1 MTSLLDTTLLGE
13 TLLDITAEL
22 VAIPSVSHNE
32 QEICAYVEAELR
44 KLPWLEVERIGD
56 NVVARTDLGRSSRLI
71 LGGHLDTVP
80 PSSPDGDVGLR
91 REGDILWGTGS
102 SDMKGALA
110 VYLMLAREIP
120 EPSIDVTYVFYAR
133 EEVARKYSGLLELQ
147 AARPDLLECDAA
159 ILGEPTDGVIE
170 AGCQGGLR
178 ASVKVAGKRAH
189 AARAWM
195 GENAVHGLAPLLSA
209 LRTYQPRKPVI
220 DGCEFHE
227 SMQAMSATGGIA
239 GNVVPDEA
247 EVVISHRF
255 APDRTTAQAEQH
267 VKDFVAGAFA
277 AKGYVA
283 EAEGSAAN
291 SGAESATAEEGSKS
305 AAQDR
310 DSMSSASDKGSK
322 PAARNDGSSST
333 PEFKIEILDTAPA
346 CPPGLNHPLLQSLVE
361 AVTKSGKVATSESES
376 SGAEGK
382 ADQAPPEDRP
392 AGIATQITP
401 TTPVRAK
408 LGWTDVAFFGEQN
421 IPAANFGPGNPLLA
435 HAPNEQIS
443 TPSLHH
449 NYETL
454 AAVLG
459 NN

>member
-1 MTSLLDTTLLGE
+1 MTSLLDATLLGE
-13 TLLDITAEL
+13 TLLDLTAEL
-22 VAIPSVSHNE
+22 VAIPSVSHTE

-56 NVVARTDLGRSSRLI
+56 NVVARTDLGRPSRLL

-80 PSSPDGDVGLR
+80 PSGPDGDVGLR
-91 REGDILWGTGS
+91 RDGDILWGTGT

-120 EPSIDVTYVFYAR
+120 EPSIDVSFVFYSR

-159 ILGEPTDGVIE
+159 ILGEPTDGVVE

-178 ASVKVAGKRAH
+178 ASVKVVGKRAH

-277 AKGYVA
+277 AEGSVA
-283 EAEGSAAN
+283 E
-291 SGAESATAEEGSKS
+291 
-305 AAQDR
+305 DY
-310 DSMSSASDKGSK
+310 
-322 PAARNDGSSST
+322 NDGSSST

-346 CPPGLNHPLLQSLVE
+346 CPPSLNHPLLQSLVA
-361 AVTKSGKVATSESES
+361 AVAS
-376 SGAEGK
+376 
-382 ADQAPPEDRP
+382 
-392 AGIATQITP
+392 TP
-401 TTPVRAK
+401 DLPDTTPVRAK

-443 TPSLHH
+443 APSLHH

-454 AAVLG
+454 AAVLLSDR
-459 NN
+459 

>member
-1 MTSLLDTTLLGE
+1 MTDLLDTTLLD
-13 TLLDITAEL
+13 LTAEL

-56 NVVARTDLGRSSRLI
+56 NVVARTNLGRPSRLI

-80 PSSPDGDVGLR
+80 PSDPDGDVGLR
-91 REGDILWGTGS
+91 RDGDILWGTGT

-110 VYLMLAREIP
+110 VYLMLARQIP
-120 EPSIDVTYVFYAR
+120 EPSIDVSYVFYAR

-209 LRTYQPRKPVI
+209 LRAYQPRKPVI

-227 SMQAMSATGGIA
+227 SMQAISATGGIA

-255 APDRTTAQAEQH
+255 APDHTTAQAEQH
-267 VKDFVAGAFA
+267 VKDFVAKAFA
-277 AKGYVA
+277 AEGYAA
-283 EAEGSAAN
+283 E
-291 SGAESATAEEGSKS
+291 
-305 AAQDR
+305 D
-310 DSMSSASDKGSK
+310 
-322 PAARNDGSSST
+322 RNDGSSST

-346 CPPGLNHPLLQSLVE
+346 CPPSLNHPLLQSLIE
-361 AVTKSGKVATSESES
+361 AVTSNPVLPTS
-376 SGAEGK
+376 
-382 ADQAPPEDRP
+382 
-392 AGIATQITP
+392 
-401 TTPVRAK
+401 TTPIRAK

-443 TPSLHH
+443 APNLHH

-454 AAVLG
+454 AAVLTG
-459 NN
+459 N

>member
-1 MTSLLDTTLLGE
+1 MTDLLDTTLLD
-13 TLLDITAEL
+13 LTAEL

-56 NVVARTDLGRSSRLI
+56 NVVARTNLGRPSRLI

-80 PSSPDGDVGLR
+80 PSDPDGDVGLR
-91 REGDILWGTGS
+91 RDGDILWGTGT

-110 VYLMLAREIP
+110 VYLMLARQIP
-120 EPSIDVTYVFYAR
+120 EPSIDVSYIFYAR

-220 DGCEFHE
+220 DGCEFYE
-227 SMQAMSATGGIA
+227 SMQAISATGGIA

-255 APDRTTAQAEQH
+255 APDQTTTEAEQH
-267 VKDFVAGAFA
+267 VKDFVAKAFA
-277 AKGYVA
+277 AEGYVA
-283 EAEGSAAN
+283 EAEASAAK
-291 SGAESATAEEGSKS
+291 SGAEFATAEEGSKS
-305 AAQDR
+305 AAQDG
-310 DSMSSASDKGSK
+310 DSKSSASDESSEFAADGESSK

-333 PEFKIEILDTAPA
+333 PKFKIEILDTAPA
-346 CPPGLNHPLLQSLVE
+346 CPPSLNHPLLQSLVA
-361 AVTKSGKVATSESES
+361 AVASNPVLPTS
-376 SGAEGK
+376 
-382 ADQAPPEDRP
+382 
-392 AGIATQITP
+392 
-401 TTPVRAK
+401 TTPIRAK
-408 LGWTDVAFFGEQN
+408 LGWTDVAFFGEQG

-443 TPSLHH
+443 APNLHH

-454 AAVLG
+454 AAVLLSDR
-459 NN
+459 

>member
-1 MTSLLDTTLLGE
+1 MSVTTDTVSPEALLDL
-13 TLLDITAEL
+13 TAEL

-56 NVVARTDLGRSSRLI
+56 NLVARTNSGRPQRLI

-80 PSSPDGDVGLR
+80 PSSPDGNVGLSR
-91 REGDILWGTGS
+91 DGDTLWGTGT

-110 VYLMLAREIP
+110 VYLTLARQIP
-120 EPSIDVTYVFYAR
+120 EPSVDVTYVFYAR
-133 EEVARKYSGLLELQ
+133 EEVARKHSGLLEMQ

-170 AGCQGGLR
+170 AGCQGILR

-189 AARAWM
+189 TARAWM
-195 GENAVHGLAPLLSA
+195 GENAVHSLAPLLSA
-209 LRTYQPRKPVI
+209 LGQYQPRKPVI

-227 SMQAMSATGGIA
+227 SMQAVSAAGGIA

-247 EVVISHRF
+247 EVAISHRF
-255 APDRTTAQAEQH
+255 APDRTTAEAEQH
-267 VKDFVAGAFA
+267 MRDFVAKAFA
-277 AKGYVA
+277 AEGYVA
-283 EAEGSAAN
+283 AAGGNAAN
-291 SGAESATAEEGSKS
+291 SQTETTTADGGSKS
-305 AAQDR
+305 AAQDG
-310 DSMSSASDKGSK
+310 DSKSSASDEGSK
-322 PAARNDGSSST
+322 PAARNDGSSNT

-346 CPPGLNHPLLQSLVE
+346 CPPSLNHLLLQSLTE
-361 AVTKSGKVATSESES
+361 AVASNPSLPDT
-376 SGAEGK
+376 
-382 ADQAPPEDRP
+382 
-392 AGIATQITP
+392 

-408 LGWTDVAFFGEQN
+408 LGWTDVAFFGEQG

-435 HAPNEQIS
+435 HAPNEQIQAS
-443 TPSLHH
+443 SLHH

-454 AAVLG
+454 EAVLLSDR
-459 NN
+459 

>member
-1 MTSLLDTTLLGE
+1 MTSLLDATLLGE
-13 TLLDITAEL
+13 TLLDLTAEL

-56 NVVARTDLGRSSRLI
+56 NVVARTDLGRPSRLL

-80 PSSPDGDVGLR
+80 PSGPDGDVGLR
-91 REGDILWGTGS
+91 RDGDILWGTGT

-120 EPSIDVTYVFYAR
+120 EPSIDVSYVFYAR

-159 ILGEPTDGVIE
+159 ILGEPTDGVVE

-209 LRTYQPRKPVI
+209 LTAYQPRKPVI

-267 VKDFVAGAFA
+267 VKDFVAEAFA
-277 AKGYVA
+277 AEGYAA
-283 EAEGSAAN
+283 E
-291 SGAESATAEEGSKS
+291 
-305 AAQDR
+305 DY
-310 DSMSSASDKGSK
+310 
-322 PAARNDGSSST
+322 NDGSSRT

-346 CPPGLNHPLLQSLVE
+346 CPPSLNHPLLQSLVA
-361 AVTKSGKVATSESES
+361 AVARSGKVATSQLES
-376 SGAEGK
+376 SGAEGET
-382 ADQAPPEDRP
+382 DQAPPEDRV
-392 AGIATQITP
+392 AGITTQITP
-401 TTPVRAK
+401 TPPVRAK

-443 TPSLHH
+443 APSLHH

-454 AAVLG
+454 AAVLASDL
-459 NN
+459 

>member
-1 MTSLLDTTLLGE
+1 MTSLLDATLLGE
-13 TLLDITAEL
+13 TLLDLTAEL

-32 QEICAYVEAELR
+32 QEICAHVEAELR

-56 NVVARTDLGRSSRLI
+56 NVVARTDLGRPSRLL

-80 PSSPDGDVGLR
+80 PSGPDGDVGLR
-91 REGDILWGTGS
+91 REGDTLWGTGT

-120 EPSIDVTYVFYAR
+120 EPSIDVSYVFYAR

-159 ILGEPTDGVIE
+159 ILGEPTDGVVE

-209 LRTYQPRKPVI
+209 LTAYQPRKPMI

-267 VKDFVAGAFA
+267 IKDFVAGAFA
-277 AKGYVA
+277 AGA
-283 EAEGSAAN
+283 GEATKAPASNTG
-291 SGAESATAEEGSKS
+291 EEVSNPS
-305 AAQDR
+305 
-310 DSMSSASDKGSK
+310 
-322 PAARNDGSSST
+322 ARNDGSSDT

-346 CPPGLNHPLLQSLVE
+346 CPPSLNHPLLQSLVA
-361 AVTKSGKVATSESES
+361 AVAS
-376 SGAEGK
+376 
-382 ADQAPPEDRP
+382 
-392 AGIATQITP
+392 TP
-401 TTPVRAK
+401 DLPDTTTPVRAK

-443 TPSLHH
+443 APSLHH

-454 AAVLG
+454 AAVLLG
-459 NN
+459 DQ

>member
-1 MTSLLDTTLLGE
+1 MTSLFGAN
-13 TLLDITAEL
+13 LLDLTAEL

-32 QEICAYVEAELR
+32 QEICAHVEAELR

-56 NVVARTDLGRSSRLI
+56 NVVARTDLGRPSRLL

-80 PSSPDGDVGLR
+80 PSGPDGDVGLR
-91 REGDILWGTGS
+91 REGDILWGTGT

-110 VYLMLAREIP
+110 VYLMLAREVP
-120 EPSIDVTYVFYAR
+120 EPSIDVSYVFYAR

-159 ILGEPTDGVIE
+159 ILGEPTDGVVE

-178 ASVKVAGKRAH
+178 ASVKVAGRRAH

-209 LRTYQPRKPVI
+209 LTAYQPRKPVI

-277 AKGYVA
+277 AGA
-283 EAEGSAAN
+283 GEATKAPASNTG
-291 SGAESATAEEGSKS
+291 EEVSN
-305 AAQDR
+305 
-310 DSMSSASDKGSK
+310 
-322 PAARNDGSSST
+322 PAARNDGSSET

-346 CPPGLNHPLLQSLVE
+346 CPPSLNHPLLQSLVA
-361 AVTKSGKVATSESES
+361 AVTRSGKVATSELES
-376 SGAEGK
+376 SGAEGE

-392 AGIATQITP
+392 AGITTQI

-435 HAPNEQIS
+435 HAPSEQIS
-443 TPSLHH
+443 APSLHH

-454 AAVLG
+454 AAVLLG
-459 NN
+459 N

>member
-1 MTSLLDTTLLGE
+1 MTSLLGE
-13 TLLDITAEL
+13 TLLDLTAEL

-56 NVVARTDLGRSSRLI
+56 NVVARTNLGRPSRLL

-80 PSSPDGDVGLR
+80 PSGPDGDVGLR
-91 REGDILWGTGS
+91 RDGDILWGTGT

-110 VYLMLAREIP
+110 VYLMLAREVP
-120 EPSIDVTYVFYAR
+120 EPSIDVSYVFYAR

-159 ILGEPTDGVIE
+159 ILGEPTDGVVE

-178 ASVKVAGKRAH
+178 ASVRVAGKRAH

-209 LRTYQPRKPVI
+209 LTAYQPRKPVI

-227 SMQAMSATGGIA
+227 SMQAMSAAGGIA

-247 EVVISHRF
+247 EVVVSHRF

-267 VKDFVAGAFA
+267 VKDFVAEAFA
-277 AKGYVA
+277 AEVSVA
-283 EAEGSAAN
+283 E
-291 SGAESATAEEGSKS
+291 
-305 AAQDR
+305 DY
-310 DSMSSASDKGSK
+310 
-322 PAARNDGSSST
+322 NDGSSNT

-346 CPPGLNHPLLQSLVE
+346 CPPSLNHPLLQSLVA
-361 AVTKSGKVATSESES
+361 AVARSGKAATSELES
-376 SGAEGK
+376 SGAEEET
-382 ADQAPPEDRP
+382 DQAPPEDRP
-392 AGIATQITP
+392 VGITTQITP

-443 TPSLHH
+443 APSLHH

-454 AAVLG
+454 AAVLLSDR
-459 NN
+459 

>member
-13 TLLDITAEL
+13 TLLDLTAEL

-56 NVVARTDLGRSSRLI
+56 NVVARTNLGRPSRLL

-159 ILGEPTDGVIE
+159 ILGEPTDGVVE

-227 SMQAMSATGGIA
+227 SMQAMSAAGGIA

-277 AKGYVA
+277 AEGYVA
-283 EAEGSAAN
+283 E
-291 SGAESATAEEGSKS
+291 
-305 AAQDR
+305 DY
-310 DSMSSASDKGSK
+310 
-322 PAARNDGSSST
+322 NDGSSST
-333 PEFKIEILDTAPA
+333 PEFRIEILDTAPS
-346 CPPGLNHPLLQSLVE
+346 CPPGLNHPLLQSLVA
-361 AVTKSGKVATSESES
+361 AVTRSGKVATSESES
-376 SGAEGK
+376 VGAEGET
-382 ADQAPPEDRP
+382 DQAPPEDRP
-392 AGIATQITP
+392 AGITTQITP
-401 TTPVRAK
+401 PTPVRAK

-435 HAPNEQIS
+435 HAPHEQIS
-443 TPSLHH
+443 APSLHH

-454 AAVLG
+454 AAVLSSHG
-459 NN
+459 

>member
-1 MTSLLDTTLLGE
+1 MTDLLDTTLLD
-13 TLLDITAEL
+13 LTAEL

-32 QEICAYVEAELR
+32 QEVCAYVEAELR

-56 NVVARTDLGRSSRLI
+56 NVVARTNLGRPSRLI

-80 PSSPDGDVGLR
+80 PSDPDGDVGLR
-91 REGDILWGTGS
+91 RDGDILWGTGS

-110 VYLMLAREIP
+110 VYLMLARQIP
-120 EPSIDVTYVFYAR
+120 EPSIDVSYVFYAR
-133 EEVARKYSGLLELQ
+133 EEVARKYSGLLEIQ

-178 ASVKVAGKRAH
+178 ASVKVAGERAH

-209 LRTYQPRKPVI
+209 LRAYQPRKPVI

-227 SMQAMSATGGIA
+227 SMQAISATGGIA

-255 APDRTTAQAEQH
+255 APDHTTAEAEQH
-267 VKDFVAGAFA
+267 VKDFVAKAFA
-277 AKGYVA
+277 AEGYAA
-283 EAEGSAAN
+283 E
-291 SGAESATAEEGSKS
+291 
-305 AAQDR
+305 D
-310 DSMSSASDKGSK
+310 
-322 PAARNDGSSST
+322 RNDGSSST
-333 PEFKIEILDTAPA
+333 PKFKIEILDTAPA
-346 CPPGLNHPLLQSLVE
+346 CPPSLNHPLLQSLIE
-361 AVTKSGKVATSESES
+361 AVTSNPSL
-376 SGAEGK
+376 
-382 ADQAPPEDRP
+382 P
-392 AGIATQITP
+392 AS

-443 TPSLHH
+443 APNLHH

-454 AAVLG
+454 AAVLIG
-459 NN
+459 N

>member
-13 TLLDITAEL
+13 TLLDLTAEL

-32 QEICAYVEAELR
+32 QEICAHVEAELR

-56 NVVARTDLGRSSRLI
+56 NVVARTDLGRPSRLL

-80 PSSPDGDVGLR
+80 PSGPDGDVGLR
-91 REGDILWGTGS
+91 REGDILWGTGT

-120 EPSIDVTYVFYAR
+120 EPSIDLSYVFYAR
-133 EEVARKYSGLLELQ
+133 EEVALKYSGLLELQ

-159 ILGEPTDGVIE
+159 ILGEPTDGVVE

-239 GNVVPDEA
+239 GNVVPDQA

-267 VKDFVAGAFA
+267 VKDFVARAFA
-277 AKGYVA
+277 AEGSVA
-283 EAEGSAAN
+283 E
-291 SGAESATAEEGSKS
+291 
-305 AAQDR
+305 DY
-310 DSMSSASDKGSK
+310 
-322 PAARNDGSSST
+322 NDGSSST

-346 CPPGLNHPLLQSLVE
+346 CPPSLNHPLLQSLVA
-361 AVTKSGKVATSESES
+361 AVARSGKVATSELES
-376 SGAEGK
+376 SGAEGET
-382 ADQAPPEDRP
+382 DQAPPEDRP
-392 AGIATQITP
+392 AGITTQI

-443 TPSLHH
+443 APSLHH

-454 AAVLG
+454 AAVLLSDR
-459 NN
+459 

>member
-1 MTSLLDTTLLGE
+1 MTSLLDATLLGE
-13 TLLDITAEL
+13 TLLDLTAEL
-22 VAIPSVSHNE
+22 VAIPSVSHTE

-56 NVVARTDLGRSSRLI
+56 NVVARTDLGRPSRLL

-80 PSSPDGDVGLR
+80 PSGPDGDVGLR
-91 REGDILWGTGS
+91 RDGDILWGTGT

-120 EPSIDVTYVFYAR
+120 EPSIDVSFVFYSR

-159 ILGEPTDGVIE
+159 ILGEPTDGVVE

-209 LRTYQPRKPVI
+209 LRTYQPRKPMI

-255 APDRTTAQAEQH
+255 APDRTTPQAEQH
-267 VKDFVAGAFA
+267 VKDFVAKAFA
-277 AKGYVA
+277 AEGYVA
-283 EAEGSAAN
+283 E
-291 SGAESATAEEGSKS
+291 
-305 AAQDR
+305 DY
-310 DSMSSASDKGSK
+310 
-322 PAARNDGSSST
+322 NDGSSNT

-346 CPPGLNHPLLQSLVE
+346 CPPSLNHPLLQSLLA
-361 AVTKSGKVATSESES
+361 AVAS
-376 SGAEGK
+376 
-382 ADQAPPEDRP
+382 
-392 AGIATQITP
+392 TP
-401 TTPVRAK
+401 DLPDTTPVRAK

-443 TPSLHH
+443 APSLHH

-454 AAVLG
+454 AAVLLSDR
-459 NN
+459 

>member
-1 MTSLLDTTLLGE
+1 MTSLLDATLLGE
-13 TLLDITAEL
+13 TLLDLTAEL

-32 QEICAYVEAELR
+32 QEICAHVEAELR

-56 NVVARTDLGRSSRLI
+56 NVVARTNLGRPSRLL

-80 PSSPDGDVGLR
+80 PSGSEGDVGLR
-91 REGDILWGTGS
+91 RDGDILWGTGT

-120 EPSIDVTYVFYAR
+120 EPSIDVSFVFYAR

-159 ILGEPTDGVIE
+159 ILGEPTDGVVE

-247 EVVISHRF
+247 EVVVSHRF
-255 APDRTTAQAEQH
+255 APDRTTPQAEQH

-277 AKGYVA
+277 AEGSVA
-283 EAEGSAAN
+283 E
-291 SGAESATAEEGSKS
+291 
-305 AAQDR
+305 DY
-310 DSMSSASDKGSK
+310 
-322 PAARNDGSSST
+322 NDGSSHT

-346 CPPGLNHPLLQSLVE
+346 CPPSLNHPLLQSLV
-361 AVTKSGKVATSESES
+361 AVVARSGKVATSESES

-392 AGIATQITP
+392 AGITTQIIP
-401 TTPVRAK
+401 ATPVRAK
-408 LGWTDVAFFGEQN
+408 LGWTDVAFFGEQG

-443 TPSLHH
+443 APSLHH

-454 AAVLG
+454 AAVLLSDL
-459 NN
+459 

>member
-1 MTSLLDTTLLGE
+1 MTSLLDTTLLD
-13 TLLDITAEL
+13 LTAEL

-56 NVVARTDLGRSSRLI
+56 NVVARTNLGRPSRLI

-80 PSSPDGDVGLR
+80 PSGPDGDVGLR
-91 REGDILWGTGS
+91 RDGDILWGTGT

-110 VYLMLAREIP
+110 VYLMLARQIP
-120 EPSIDVTYVFYAR
+120 EPSIDVSYVFYAR

-209 LRTYQPRKPVI
+209 LRAYQPRKPVI

-227 SMQAMSATGGIA
+227 SMQAISATGGIA

-255 APDRTTAQAEQH
+255 APDHTTAEAEQH
-267 VKDFVAGAFA
+267 VNDFVAKAFA
-277 AKGYVA
+277 AEGYAA
-283 EAEGSAAN
+283 EAGGSAAK
-291 SGAESATAEEGSKS
+291 SGAEFATAEEGSKS
-305 AAQDR
+305 AAQDG
-310 DSMSSASDKGSK
+310 DSKSSASDGSSK

-346 CPPGLNHPLLQSLVE
+346 CPPSLDHPLLQSL
-361 AVTKSGKVATSESES
+361 
-376 SGAEGK
+376 
-382 ADQAPPEDRP
+382 
-392 AGIATQITP
+392 IAAIASTQSLP
-401 TTPVRAK
+401 VSTTPVRAK

-443 TPSLHH
+443 APNLHH

-454 AAVLG
+454 AAVLLSDR
-459 NN
+459 

>member
-1 MTSLLDTTLLGE
+1 MTSLLDATLLGE
-13 TLLDITAEL
+13 TLLDLTAEL

-32 QEICAYVEAELR
+32 QEICAHVEAELR

-56 NVVARTDLGRSSRLI
+56 NVVARTNLGRPSRLL

-80 PSSPDGDVGLR
+80 PSGPDGDVGLR
-91 REGDILWGTGS
+91 RDGDILWGTGT

-120 EPSIDVTYVFYAR
+120 EPSIDVSYVFYAR

-147 AARPDLLECDAA
+147 AAHPDLLECDAA
-159 ILGEPTDGVIE
+159 ILGEPTDGVVE

-277 AKGYVA
+277 AGAEEAA
-283 EAEGSAAN
+283 EAPASNTG
-291 SGAESATAEEGSKS
+291 EEV
-305 AAQDR
+305 
-310 DSMSSASDKGSK
+310 SK
-322 PAARNDGSSST
+322 PAARNDGSSET

-346 CPPGLNHPLLQSLVE
+346 CPPSLNHPLLQSLVA
-361 AVTKSGKVATSESES
+361 AVTRSGKVATSELES
-376 SGAEGK
+376 SGAEGE

-392 AGIATQITP
+392 AGITTQI

-408 LGWTDVAFFGEQN
+408 LGWTDVAFFGEQG

-443 TPSLHH
+443 APSLHH

-454 AAVLG
+454 AAVLLSDL
-459 NN
+459 

>member
-13 TLLDITAEL
+13 TLLDLTAEL

-56 NVVARTDLGRSSRLI
+56 NVVARTDLGRPSRLI
-71 LGGHLDTVP
+71 LGGHLDTVL

-267 VKDFVAGAFA
+267 VKDFVAEAYA
-277 AKGYVA
+277 
-283 EAEGSAAN
+283 AEGSV
-291 SGAESATAEEGSKS
+291 AE
-305 AAQDR
+305 DY
-310 DSMSSASDKGSK
+310 
-322 PAARNDGSSST
+322 NDGSSST

-346 CPPGLNHPLLQSLVE
+346 CPPSLNHPLLQSLVE
-361 AVTKSGKVATSESES
+361 AVAS
-376 SGAEGK
+376 
-382 ADQAPPEDRP
+382 
-392 AGIATQITP
+392 TP
-401 TTPVRAK
+401 SLPDATTPVRAK

-421 IPAANFGPGNPLLA
+421 IPATNFGPGNPLLA

-443 TPSLHH
+443 APSLHH

-454 AAVLG
+454 AAVLSSH
-459 NN
+459 

>member
-1 MTSLLDTTLLGE
+1 MNNLLDTTLLD
-13 TLLDITAEL
+13 LTAEL

-56 NVVARTDLGRSSRLI
+56 NLVARTDLGRPSRLL

-80 PSSPDGDVGLR
+80 PSGPDGDVGLR
-91 REGDILWGTGS
+91 RDGDILWGTGS

-110 VYLMLAREIP
+110 VYLMLARQIP
-120 EPSIDVTYVFYAR
+120 EPSIDVSYVFYAR

-178 ASVKVAGKRAH
+178 ASVKVVGKRAH

-209 LRTYQPRKPVI
+209 LRAYQPRKPVI

-227 SMQAMSATGGIA
+227 SMQAISATGGIA

-255 APDRTTAQAEQH
+255 APDHTTTEAEHH
-267 VKDFVAGAFA
+267 VRDFVARAFA
-277 AKGYVA
+277 AEGYVV
-283 EAEGSAAN
+283 E
-291 SGAESATAEEGSKS
+291 
-305 AAQDR
+305 DH
-310 DSMSSASDKGSK
+310 
-322 PAARNDGSSST
+322 NDGSSSN

-346 CPPGLNHPLLQSLVE
+346 CPPSLDHPLLQSLIE
-361 AVTKSGKVATSESES
+361 AVTSNPGLP
-376 SGAEGK
+376 
-382 ADQAPPEDRP
+382 D
-392 AGIATQITP
+392 I

-443 TPSLHH
+443 APSLHH

-454 AAVLG
+454 ASVLVG
-459 NN
+459 N

>member
-1 MTSLLDTTLLGE
+1 MNNLLDTTLLD
-13 TLLDITAEL
+13 LTADL

-56 NVVARTDLGRSSRLI
+56 NVVARTNLGRPSRLI

-80 PSSPDGDVGLR
+80 PSGPDGDVGLR
-91 REGDILWGTGS
+91 RESDTLWGTGT

-110 VYLMLAREIP
+110 VYLMLARQIP
-120 EPSIDVTYVFYAR
+120 EPSIDVSYVFYAR
-133 EEVARKYSGLLELQ
+133 EEVARKYSGLLEMQ

-227 SMQAMSATGGIA
+227 SMQAISATGGIA

-255 APDRTTAQAEQH
+255 APDHTTAQAEQH
-267 VKDFVAGAFA
+267 VRDFVAKAFA
-277 AKGYVA
+277 AEGYAA
-283 EAEGSAAN
+283 EAGGNAAN
-291 SGAESATAEEGSKS
+291 SGTELAAQNEGSKS
-305 AAQDR
+305 ASRND
-310 DSMSSASDKGSK
+310 GSK
-322 PAARNDGSSST
+322 SAADDQGSKSPARNDGSSNT
-333 PEFKIEILDTAPA
+333 PEFRIEILDTAPA
-346 CPPGLNHPLLQSLVE
+346 CPPSLDHPLLQSLVA
-361 AVTKSGKVATSESES
+361 AVAS
-376 SGAEGK
+376 
-382 ADQAPPEDRP
+382 
-392 AGIATQITP
+392 TP
-401 TTPVRAK
+401 DLPDTTTPVRAK

-443 TPSLHH
+443 APSLSL

-454 AAVLG
+454 AAVLLSD
-459 NN
+459 

>member
-1 MTSLLDTTLLGE
+1 MTDLLDTTLLD
-13 TLLDITAEL
+13 LTAEL

-56 NVVARTDLGRSSRLI
+56 NVVARTNLGRPSRLI

-80 PSSPDGDVGLR
+80 PSDPDGDVGLR
-91 REGDILWGTGS
+91 RDGDILWGTGS

-110 VYLMLAREIP
+110 VYLMLARQIP
-120 EPSIDVTYVFYAR
+120 EPSIDVSYVFYAR

-147 AARPDLLECDAA
+147 AARPDLLKCDAA

-209 LRTYQPRKPVI
+209 LRAYQPRKPVI

-227 SMQAMSATGGIA
+227 SMQAISATGGIA

-255 APDRTTAQAEQH
+255 SPDHTTTEAEQH
-267 VKDFVAGAFA
+267 VKDFVAKAFA
-277 AKGYVA
+277 AEGYAA
-283 EAEGSAAN
+283 E
-291 SGAESATAEEGSKS
+291 
-305 AAQDR
+305 D
-310 DSMSSASDKGSK
+310 
-322 PAARNDGSSST
+322 RNDGSSST
-333 PEFKIEILDTAPA
+333 PKFKIEILDTAPA
-346 CPPGLNHPLLQSLVE
+346 CPPSLDHPLLQSLVE
-361 AVTKSGKVATSESES
+361 AVTSNPGL
-376 SGAEGK
+376 
-382 ADQAPPEDRP
+382 P
-392 AGIATQITP
+392 AS

-443 TPSLHH
+443 APNLHH

-454 AAVLG
+454 AAVLLSDR
-459 NN
+459 

>member
-1 MTSLLDTTLLGE
+1 MTSLLDATLLGE
-13 TLLDITAEL
+13 TLLDLTAEL

-56 NVVARTDLGRSSRLI
+56 NVVARTNLGRPSRLL

-80 PSSPDGDVGLR
+80 PSGPDGDVGLR
-91 REGDILWGTGS
+91 RDGDILWGTGT

-110 VYLMLAREIP
+110 VYLMLAREVP
-120 EPSIDVTYVFYAR
+120 EPSIDVSYVFYAR

-159 ILGEPTDGVIE
+159 ILGEPTDGVVE

-209 LRTYQPRKPVI
+209 LTAYQPRKPVI

-255 APDRTTAQAEQH
+255 APDRTTPQAEQH

-277 AKGYVA
+277 TEGSVA
-283 EAEGSAAN
+283 E
-291 SGAESATAEEGSKS
+291 
-305 AAQDR
+305 DY
-310 DSMSSASDKGSK
+310 
-322 PAARNDGSSST
+322 NDGSSST
-333 PEFKIEILDTAPA
+333 PEFRIEILDTAPA
-346 CPPGLNHPLLQSLVE
+346 CPPSLNHPLLQSLVA
-361 AVTKSGKVATSESES
+361 AVAS
-376 SGAEGK
+376 
-382 ADQAPPEDRP
+382 
-392 AGIATQITP
+392 TP
-401 TTPVRAK
+401 DLPVSTTTVRAK

-443 TPSLHH
+443 APSLHH

-454 AAVLG
+454 AAVLVG
-459 NN
+459 S

>member
-1 MTSLLDTTLLGE
+1 MSATTDSVSPEALLDL
-13 TLLDITAEL
+13 TAEL

-32 QEICAYVEAELR
+32 QEICAYAEAELR

-56 NVVARTDLGRSSRLI
+56 NLVARTDLGRSQRLI

-91 REGDILWGTGS
+91 RDGDTLWGTGT

-110 VYLMLAREIP
+110 VYLMLARQIQ
-120 EPSIDVTYVFYAR
+120 EPSVDVTYVFYAR
-133 EEVARKYSGLLELQ
+133 EEVAHKYSGLLELQ

-189 AARAWM
+189 TARAWM

-209 LRTYQPRKPVI
+209 LRNYQPRKPVI

-227 SMQAMSATGGIA
+227 SMQAVSAAGGIS

-267 VKDFVAGAFA
+267 VRDFVAKAFA
-277 AKGYVA
+277 
-283 EAEGSAAN
+283 
-291 SGAESATAEEGSKS
+291 TEEGKF
-305 AAQDR
+305 
-310 DSMSSASDKGSK
+310 G
-322 PAARNDGSSST
+322 
-333 PEFKIEILDTAPA
+333 IEIIDTAPA
-346 CPPGLNHPLLQSLVE
+346 CPPSLNHPLLQSLIE
-361 AVTKSGKVATSESES
+361 AVASNPSLP
-376 SGAEGK
+376 
-382 ADQAPPEDRP
+382 D
-392 AGIATQITP
+392 
-401 TTPVRAK
+401 TTNPVRAK
-408 LGWTDVAFFGEQN
+408 LGWTDVAFFGVQG

-443 TPSLHH
+443 APNLHH

-454 AAVLG
+454 AAVLLSDR
-459 NN
+459 

>member
-13 TLLDITAEL
+13 TLLDLTAEL

-32 QEICAYVEAELR
+32 QEICAHVEAELR

-56 NVVARTDLGRSSRLI
+56 NVVARTNLGRPSRLL

-80 PSSPDGDVGLR
+80 PSGPDGDVGLR
-91 REGDILWGTGS
+91 REGDILWGTGT

-120 EPSIDVTYVFYAR
+120 EPSIDVSYVFYAR

-159 ILGEPTDGVIE
+159 ILGEPTDGVVE

-209 LRTYQPRKPVI
+209 LTAYQPRKPVI

-227 SMQAMSATGGIA
+227 SMQAMSAAGGIA

-255 APDRTTAQAEQH
+255 APDRTTPQAEQH

-277 AKGYVA
+277 AEGSVA
-283 EAEGSAAN
+283 E
-291 SGAESATAEEGSKS
+291 
-305 AAQDR
+305 DY
-310 DSMSSASDKGSK
+310 
-322 PAARNDGSSST
+322 NDGSSNT

-346 CPPGLNHPLLQSLVE
+346 CPPSLNHPLLQSLVA
-361 AVTKSGKVATSESES
+361 AVAS
-376 SGAEGK
+376 
-382 ADQAPPEDRP
+382 
-392 AGIATQITP
+392 TP
-401 TTPVRAK
+401 DLPDTTPVRAK

-443 TPSLHH
+443 APSLHH

-454 AAVLG
+454 AAVLLSDR
-459 NN
+459 

>member
-1 MTSLLDTTLLGE
+1 MSATTDSVSPEALLDL
-13 TLLDITAEL
+13 TAEL

-32 QEICAYVEAELR
+32 QEICAYAEAELR

-56 NVVARTDLGRSSRLI
+56 NLVARTDLGRSQRLI

-91 REGDILWGTGS
+91 RDGDTLWGTGT

-110 VYLMLAREIP
+110 VYLMLARQIP
-120 EPSIDVTYVFYAR
+120 EPSVDVTYVFYAR
-133 EEVARKYSGLLELQ
+133 EEVAHKYSGLLELQ

-189 AARAWM
+189 TARAWM

-209 LRTYQPRKPVI
+209 LRNYQPRKPVI

-227 SMQAMSATGGIA
+227 SMQAVSAAGGIA

-267 VKDFVAGAFA
+267 MRDFVAEAFA
-277 AKGYVA
+277 IQAGDKAGENV
-283 EAEGSAAN
+283 
-291 SGAESATAEEGSKS
+291 SKS
-305 AAQDR
+305 AAD
-310 DSMSSASDKGSK
+310 DEDSK
-322 PAARNDGSSST
+322 PAARNEGSESAARDEGSKSLTRNDGSSNT
-333 PEFKIEILDTAPA
+333 PEFKIEVLDTAPA
-346 CPPGLNHPLLQSLVE
+346 CPPSLNHPLLQSLIE
-361 AVTKSGKVATSESES
+361 AVASNPSLP
-376 SGAEGK
+376 
-382 ADQAPPEDRP
+382 D
-392 AGIATQITP
+392 
-401 TTPVRAK
+401 TTNPVRAK
-408 LGWTDVAFFGEQN
+408 LGWTDVAFFGEQG

-443 TPSLHH
+443 APSLHH

-454 AAVLG
+454 VAVLLG
-459 NN
+459 N

>member
-1 MTSLLDTTLLGE
+1 MTNLLDTTLLD
-13 TLLDITAEL
+13 LTAEL

-80 PSSPDGDVGLR
+80 PSGPDGDVGLR
-91 REGDILWGTGS
+91 REGDILWGTGT

-110 VYLMLAREIP
+110 VYLMLARQIP
-120 EPSIDVTYVFYAR
+120 EPSIDVSYVFYAR

-209 LRTYQPRKPVI
+209 LRAYQPRKPVI

-227 SMQAMSATGGIA
+227 SMQAISAAGGIA

-255 APDRTTAQAEQH
+255 APDHTTAAAEQH
-267 VKDFVAGAFA
+267 VRDFVKGAFA
-277 AKGYVA
+277 A
-283 EAEGSAAN
+283 EAGGSAAK
-291 SGAESATAEEGSKS
+291 SVAESEAAEEGSKS
-305 AAQDR
+305 AAQDG
-310 DSMSSASDKGSK
+310 DSKSSASDESSK
-322 PAARNDGSSST
+322 PAARNDGSSNT
-333 PEFKIEILDTAPA
+333 PEFEIEILDTAPA
-346 CPPGLNHPLLQSLVE
+346 CPPSLNHPLLQSLIA
-361 AVTKSGKVATSESES
+361 AVTSNPDFPAT
-376 SGAEGK
+376 
-382 ADQAPPEDRP
+382 
-392 AGIATQITP
+392 

-408 LGWTDVAFFGEQN
+408 LGWTDVAFFGEQG

-443 TPSLHH
+443 APSLHH

-454 AAVLG
+454 ASVLVG
-459 NN
+459 N

>member
-1 MTSLLDTTLLGE
+1 MTSLLDATLLGE
-13 TLLDITAEL
+13 TLLDLTAEL

-32 QEICAYVEAELR
+32 QEICAHVEAELR

-56 NVVARTDLGRSSRLI
+56 NVVARTDLGRPSRLL

-80 PSSPDGDVGLR
+80 PSGPDGDVGLR
-91 REGDILWGTGS
+91 RDGDILWGTGT

-159 ILGEPTDGVIE
+159 ILGEPTDGVVE

-277 AKGYVA
+277 AEGSVA
-283 EAEGSAAN
+283 E
-291 SGAESATAEEGSKS
+291 
-305 AAQDR
+305 DY
-310 DSMSSASDKGSK
+310 
-322 PAARNDGSSST
+322 NDGSSST

-346 CPPGLNHPLLQSLVE
+346 CPPSLNHPLLQSLVA
-361 AVTKSGKVATSESES
+361 AVAS
-376 SGAEGK
+376 
-382 ADQAPPEDRP
+382 
-392 AGIATQITP
+392 TP
-401 TTPVRAK
+401 DLPDTTPVRAK

-443 TPSLHH
+443 APSLHH

-454 AAVLG
+454 AAVLLG
-459 NN
+459 DQ

>member
-1 MTSLLDTTLLGE
+1 MTSLLDATLLGE
-13 TLLDITAEL
+13 TLLDLTAEL

-44 KLPWLEVERIGD
+44 KLPWLEVERISD
-56 NVVARTDLGRSSRLI
+56 NVVARTDLGRPSRLL

-80 PSSPDGDVGLR
+80 PSGPDGDVGLR
-91 REGDILWGTGS
+91 RDGDILWGTGT

-110 VYLMLAREIP
+110 VYLMLAREVP
-120 EPSIDVTYVFYAR
+120 EPSIDVSYVFYAR

-159 ILGEPTDGVIE
+159 ILGEPTDGVVE

-178 ASVKVAGKRAH
+178 ASVKVVGKRAH

-209 LRTYQPRKPVI
+209 LTAYQPRKPVI

-255 APDRTTAQAEQH
+255 APDRTTPQAEQH

-277 AKGYVA
+277 AEGSVA
-283 EAEGSAAN
+283 E
-291 SGAESATAEEGSKS
+291 
-305 AAQDR
+305 DY
-310 DSMSSASDKGSK
+310 
-322 PAARNDGSSST
+322 NDGSSST

-346 CPPGLNHPLLQSLVE
+346 CPPSLNHPLLQSLVA
-361 AVTKSGKVATSESES
+361 AVARSGKVATSESES

-392 AGIATQITP
+392 AGITTQIT

-443 TPSLHH
+443 APSLHH

-454 AAVLG
+454 AAVLLG
-459 NN
+459 DR

>member
-1 MTSLLDTTLLGE
+1 MTSLLDATLLGE
-13 TLLDITAEL
+13 TLLDLTAEL

-32 QEICAYVEAELR
+32 QEICAHVEAELR

-56 NVVARTDLGRSSRLI
+56 NVVARTDLGRPSRLL

-80 PSSPDGDVGLR
+80 PSGPDGDVGLR
-91 REGDILWGTGS
+91 RDGDILWGTGT

-110 VYLMLAREIP
+110 VYLMLARQIP
-120 EPSIDVTYVFYAR
+120 EPSIDVSYVFYAR

-159 ILGEPTDGVIE
+159 ILGEPTDGVVE

-209 LRTYQPRKPVI
+209 LTAYQPRKPVI

-255 APDRTTAQAEQH
+255 APDRTTPQAEQH

-277 AKGYVA
+277 AGGYVA
-283 EAEGSAAN
+283 E
-291 SGAESATAEEGSKS
+291 
-305 AAQDR
+305 DY
-310 DSMSSASDKGSK
+310 
-322 PAARNDGSSST
+322 NDGSGNT

-346 CPPGLNHPLLQSLVE
+346 CPPSLNHPLLQSLV
-361 AVTKSGKVATSESES
+361 AVVAS
-376 SGAEGK
+376 
-382 ADQAPPEDRP
+382 
-392 AGIATQITP
+392 TP
-401 TTPVRAK
+401 DLPDTTTPVRAK

-443 TPSLHH
+443 APSLHH

-454 AAVLG
+454 AAVLVSDR
-459 NN
+459 

>member
-1 MTSLLDTTLLGE
+1 MTSLLDATLLGE
-13 TLLDITAEL
+13 TLLDLTAEL

-56 NVVARTDLGRSSRLI
+56 NVVARTDLGRPSRLL

-80 PSSPDGDVGLR
+80 PSGPDGDVGLR
-91 REGDILWGTGS
+91 REGDILWGTGT

-120 EPSIDVTYVFYAR
+120 EPSIDVSFVFYAR

-159 ILGEPTDGVIE
+159 ILGEPTDGAIE

-209 LRTYQPRKPVI
+209 LRTYQPRKPMI

-277 AKGYVA
+277 AEGSVA
-283 EAEGSAAN
+283 E
-291 SGAESATAEEGSKS
+291 
-305 AAQDR
+305 DY
-310 DSMSSASDKGSK
+310 
-322 PAARNDGSSST
+322 NDGSSKT

-346 CPPGLNHPLLQSLVE
+346 CPPSLNHPLLQSLLA
-361 AVTKSGKVATSESES
+361 AVARSGKVATSKMES
-376 SGAEGK
+376 SGAEGE
-382 ADQAPPEDRP
+382 ADQASPEYRP
-392 AGIATQITP
+392 AGITTQITP
-401 TTPVRAK
+401 TPPVRAK
-408 LGWTDVAFFGEQN
+408 LGWTDVAFFGEQG

-443 TPSLHH
+443 APSLNH

-454 AAVLG
+454 AAVLLSDR
-459 NN
+459 